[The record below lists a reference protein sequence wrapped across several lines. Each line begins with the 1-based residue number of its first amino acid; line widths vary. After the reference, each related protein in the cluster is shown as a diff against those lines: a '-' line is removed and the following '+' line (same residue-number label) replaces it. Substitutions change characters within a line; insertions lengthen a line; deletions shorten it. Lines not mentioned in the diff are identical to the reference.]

1 MSQWLFHID
10 RKISY
15 RKKSSACSDIFSVS
29 RSKLQPQGRSIVKDQ
44 ERMVQL
50 ECTNIK
56 KGRVLEIRP
65 RILGQTSFQL
75 HDTVAPGWFSMID
88 RVSSQ
93 DFLHMVS
100 HLYLYTAPGNE
111 PSGLFI
117 GCLEDHSPKMSNPA
131 YSENLYLGRHLQ
143 SRYKAPTLGNSEIRI
158 KH

>member
-100 HLYLYTAPGNE
+100 HLYLSTRPQAT
-111 PSGLFI
+111 SRQV
-117 GCLEDHSPKMSNPA
+117 CLLGVSKITVPRCQTQPTVKICIQEGTFSPDTKHLLWETVK
-131 YSENLYLGRHLQ
+131 SE
-143 SRYKAPTLGNSEIRI
+143 
-158 KH
+158 